1 MNRLKQLS
9 SLLLAAMLSFGVTA
23 QEQRSVVDEKGTFA
37 ITGTPTR
44 VVALEYSFVDALASV
59 GVSPVG
65 VADDKDVNRILKS
78 IRDQISPWTSVGMR
92 PQPSLEIIAQL
103 KPDLIIADVQ
113 RHSPA
118 YDDLSK
124 IAPTLIL
131 KSRGE
136 NYQENLEAA
145 LKIGIVLNKEAEMK
159 QRINQHKSLM
169 AEYKTKFSSQQT
181 MQFAV
186 VTQKG
191 MWMHGPESYAG
202 SVLTNLGIQSPMPQ
216 ETKKAYVEVSLEQ
229 LLKVNPDW
237 LLLGPYSDET
247 IADTWQKNPL
257 FNLLN
262 SQKQQ
267 QIITVSPQVWSLNR
281 GMNAAE
287 EIAQNLDT
295 ILNKS

>member
-1 MNRLKQLS
+1 MNQLKQFS

-23 QEQRSVVDEKGTFA
+23 QEQRSVVDEKGTFT

-118 YDDLSK
+118 YDDLSR

-145 LKIGIVLNKEAEMK
+145 LKIGIVLNKQAEMK
-159 QRINQHKSLM
+159 QRISQHKSLM

-216 ETKKAYVEVSLEQ
+216 ETEKAYVEVSLEQ

-247 IADTWQKNPL
+247 IADTWKQNPL

-267 QIITVSPQVWSLNR
+267 QIIKVSPQVWSLNR

>member
-1 MNRLKQLS
+1 MKLTKLL
-9 SLLLAAMLSFGVTA
+9 SLLAISASISFAVSA
-23 QEQRSVVDEKGTFA
+23 QEQRSVEDEKGTFT

-44 VVALEYSFVDALASV
+44 IVALEYSFVDALAAA

-65 VADDKDVNRILKS
+65 VADDKNVNRILKT
-78 IRDQISPWTSVGMR
+78 IRDQIEPWTSVGMR

-103 KPDLIIADVQ
+103 KPDLIIADIQ

-145 LKIGIVLNKEAEMK
+145 LKIGIVVNKESEMK
-159 QRINQHKSLM
+159 QRISKHKSIM
-169 AEYKTKFSSQQT
+169 ADYKAKFSSQQT

-186 VTQKG
+186 VNAKG

-202 SVLTNLGIQSPMPQ
+202 SVLHSLGIKGPLP
-216 ETKKAYVEVSLEQ
+216 EDTEKAYIEVSLEQ

-237 LLLGPYSDET
+237 LLIGPYGEKT

-257 FNLLN
+257 FNLLKSKKN
-262 SQKQQ
+262 Q

-295 ILNKS
+295 ILN

>member
-1 MNRLKQLS
+1 MNRLKQFS
-9 SLLLAAMLSFGVTA
+9 SLLIATLLTFNALA
-23 QEQRSVVDEKGTFA
+23 QEQRSVEDEKGTFT
-37 ITGTPTR
+37 ISGTPTR

-65 VADDKDVNRILKS
+65 VADDKDVNRILQS

-118 YDDLSK
+118 YDDLQK

-145 LKIGIVLNKEAEMK
+145 LKIGVVLNKEAEMK
-159 QRINQHKSLM
+159 QRIEQHKSLM
-169 AEYKTKFSSQQT
+169 VEYKTKFSSQQT

-202 SVLTNLGIQSPMPQ
+202 SVLTSLGIQSPMPK
-216 ETKKAYVEVSLEQ
+216 ETEKAYVEVSLEQ

-247 IADTWQKNPL
+247 IADTWKKNPL

-262 SQKQQ
+262 SQKHQ
-267 QIITVSPQVWSLNR
+267 QIIKVSPQVWSLNR

-287 EIAQNLDT
+287 EIAQNLET

>member
-1 MNRLKQLS
+1 MG
-9 SLLLAAMLSFGVTA
+9 LLHKAVTLVMCTLTSFGSFAANERTVT
-23 QEQRSVVDEKGTFA
+23 DEKGTFT
-37 ITGTPTR
+37 ISGTPKR
-44 VVALEYSFVDALASV
+44 VIALEYSFVDALASV

-78 IRDQISPWTSVGMR
+78 IRDQVEPWTSVGMR
-92 PQPSLEIIAQL
+92 PQPSLEVISQL

-145 LKIGIVLNKEAEMK
+145 MKIGVVLNKEQEMK
-159 QRINQHKSLM
+159 SRIEEHRLMM
-169 AEYKTKFSSQQT
+169 AEYKTKFASSDT

-186 VTQKG
+186 ATEKG
-191 MWMHGPESYAG
+191 MWLHGPESYAG
-202 SVLTNLGIQSPMPQ
+202 SVLTSLGINSPIPN
-216 ETKKAYVEVSLEQ
+216 ETERAYVEVSLEQ
-229 LLKVNPDW
+229 LLKTNPDW
-237 LLLGPYSDET
+237 LLIGPYNDAT
-247 IADTWQKNPL
+247 IADTWKKSPL

-262 SQKQQ
+262 AQKQQ
-267 QIITVSPQVWSLNR
+267 HVVNVSPQVWSLNR
-281 GMNAAE
+281 GMHAAE
-287 EIAQNLDT
+287 QIAQDLSE
-295 ILNKS
+295 LLSK

>member
-1 MNRLKQLS
+1 MG
-9 SLLLAAMLSFGVTA
+9 LLHKAVTLVMCTLTSFGSFAANERTVT
-23 QEQRSVVDEKGTFA
+23 DEKGAFT
-37 ITGTPTR
+37 ISGTPQR
-44 VVALEYSFVDALASV
+44 VIALEYSFVDALASV

-78 IRDQISPWTSVGMR
+78 IRDQVEPWTSVGMR
-92 PQPSLEIIAQL
+92 PQPSLEVISQL

-145 LKIGIVLNKEAEMK
+145 MKIGVVLNKEQEMK
-159 QRINQHKSLM
+159 SRIEEHRLMM
-169 AEYKTKFSSQQT
+169 AEYKTKFASSDT

-186 VTQKG
+186 ATEKG
-191 MWMHGPESYAG
+191 MWLHGPESYAG
-202 SVLTNLGIQSPMPQ
+202 SVLTSLGINSSIPN
-216 ETKKAYVEVSLEQ
+216 ETERAYVEVSLEQ
-229 LLKVNPDW
+229 LLKTNPDW
-237 LLLGPYSDET
+237 LLIGPYSDAT
-247 IADTWQKNPL
+247 IADTWKKSPL

-262 SQKQQ
+262 AQKQQ
-267 QIITVSPQVWSLNR
+267 HVVNVSPQVWSLNR
-281 GMNAAE
+281 GMHAAE
-287 EIAQNLDT
+287 QIAQDLSE
-295 ILNKS
+295 LLSK

>member
-1 MNRLKQLS
+1 MG
-9 SLLLAAMLSFGVTA
+9 LLHKAVTLVMCTLTSFGSFAANERTVT
-23 QEQRSVVDEKGTFA
+23 DEKGTFT
-37 ITGTPTR
+37 ISGTPQR
-44 VVALEYSFVDALASV
+44 VIALEYSFVDALASV

-78 IRDQISPWTSVGMR
+78 IRDQVEPWTSVGMR
-92 PQPSLEIIAQL
+92 PQPSLEVISQL

-145 LKIGIVLNKEAEMK
+145 MKIGVVLNKEQEMK
-159 QRINQHKSLM
+159 SRIEEHRLMM
-169 AEYKTKFSSQQT
+169 AEYKTKFASTDT

-186 VTQKG
+186 ATEKG
-191 MWMHGPESYAG
+191 MWLHGPESYAG
-202 SVLTNLGIQSPMPQ
+202 SVLTSLGINSPIPN
-216 ETKKAYVEVSLEQ
+216 ETERAYVEVSLEQ
-229 LLKVNPDW
+229 LLKTNPDW
-237 LLLGPYSDET
+237 LLIGPYSDAT
-247 IADTWQKNPL
+247 IADTWKKSPL

-262 SQKQQ
+262 AQKQQ
-267 QIITVSPQVWSLNR
+267 HVVNVSPQVWSLNR
-281 GMNAAE
+281 GMHAAE
-287 EIAQNLDT
+287 QIAQDLSE
-295 ILNKS
+295 LLSK

>member
-1 MNRLKQLS
+1 MG
-9 SLLLAAMLSFGVTA
+9 LLHKAVTLVMCTLTSFGSFAANERTVT
-23 QEQRSVVDEKGTFA
+23 DEKGTFK
-37 ITGTPTR
+37 ISGTPQR
-44 VVALEYSFVDALASV
+44 VIALEYSFVDALASV

-78 IRDQISPWTSVGMR
+78 IRDQVEPWTSVGMR
-92 PQPSLEIIAQL
+92 PQPSLEVISQL

-145 LKIGIVLNKEAEMK
+145 MKIGVVLNKEQEMK
-159 QRINQHKSLM
+159 SRIEEHRLIM
-169 AEYKTKFSSQQT
+169 AEYKTKFASSDT

-186 VTQKG
+186 ATEKG
-191 MWMHGPESYAG
+191 MWPHGPESYAG
-202 SVLTNLGIQSPMPQ
+202 SVLTSLGINSPIPN
-216 ETKKAYVEVSLEQ
+216 ETERAYVEVSLEQ
-229 LLKVNPDW
+229 LLKTNPDW
-237 LLLGPYSDET
+237 LLIGPYSDAT
-247 IADTWQKNPL
+247 IVDTWKKSPL

-262 SQKQQ
+262 AQKQQ
-267 QIITVSPQVWSLNR
+267 HVVNVSPQVWSLNR
-281 GMNAAE
+281 GMHAAE
-287 EIAQNLDT
+287 QIAQDLSE
-295 ILNKS
+295 LLSK

>member
-1 MNRLKQLS
+1 MKLITKISALVLS
-9 SLLLAAMLSFGVTA
+9 AIVSFSAFA
-23 QEQRSVVDEKGTFA
+23 QEQRSVKDEKGTFT
-37 ITGTPTR
+37 ISGTPTR

-65 VADDKDVNRILKS
+65 VADDKDVNRILKT
-78 IRDQISPWTSVGMR
+78 IRDQVSPWTSVGMR

-118 YDDLSK
+118 YDDLSR

-136 NYQENLEAA
+136 NYEENLEAA
-145 LKIGIVLNKEAEMK
+145 MKIGIVLNKEAQMK
-159 QRINQHKSLM
+159 ARIEQHKATM
-169 AEYKTKFSSQQT
+169 GEYKTKFSSEQT

-186 VTQKG
+186 ATQKG

-202 SVLTNLGIQSPMPQ
+202 SVLTSLGIQSPMPE
-216 ETKKAYVEVSLEQ
+216 ETEKAYVEVSLEQ

-237 LLLGPYSDET
+237 LLIGPYSEET
-247 IADTWQKNPL
+247 IADSWQKNPL

-262 SQKQQ
+262 SQKNQ
-267 QIITVSPQVWSLNR
+267 QIIKVSPQVWSLNR
-281 GMNAAE
+281 GMYAAE
-287 EIAQNLDT
+287 EIAQNLDE
-295 ILNKS
+295 ILN

>member
-1 MNRLKQLS
+1 MG
-9 SLLLAAMLSFGVTA
+9 LLHKAVTLVMCTLTSFGSFAANERTVT
-23 QEQRSVVDEKGTFA
+23 DEKGTFA
-37 ITGTPTR
+37 ISGTPQR
-44 VVALEYSFVDALASV
+44 VIALEYSFVDALASV

-78 IRDQISPWTSVGMR
+78 IRDQVEPWTSVGMR
-92 PQPSLEIIAQL
+92 PQPSLEVISQL

-145 LKIGIVLNKEAEMK
+145 MKIGVVLNKEQEMK
-159 QRINQHKSLM
+159 SRIEEHRLMM
-169 AEYKTKFSSQQT
+169 AEYKTKFASSDT

-186 VTQKG
+186 ATEKG
-191 MWMHGPESYAG
+191 MWLHGPESYAG
-202 SVLTNLGIQSPMPQ
+202 SVLTSLGINSPIPN
-216 ETKKAYVEVSLEQ
+216 ETERAYVEVSLEQ
-229 LLKVNPDW
+229 LLKTNPDW
-237 LLLGPYSDET
+237 LLIGPYSDAT
-247 IADTWQKNPL
+247 IADTWKQSPL

-262 SQKQQ
+262 AQKQQ
-267 QIITVSPQVWSLNR
+267 HVVNVSPQVWSLNR
-281 GMNAAE
+281 GMHAAE
-287 EIAQNLDT
+287 QIAQDLSE
-295 ILNKS
+295 LLSK

>member
-1 MNRLKQLS
+1 MD
-9 SLLLAAMLSFGVTA
+9 LLHKAVTLVMCTLTSFGSFAANERTVT
-23 QEQRSVVDEKGTFA
+23 DEKGMFT
-37 ITGTPTR
+37 ITGTPQR

-78 IRDQISPWTSVGMR
+78 IRNQVEPWTSVGMR
-92 PQPSLEIIAQL
+92 PQPSLEVISQL

-136 NYQENLEAA
+136 NYQENLDAA
-145 LKIGIVLNKEAEMK
+145 MKIGVVLNKEQEMK
-159 QRINQHKSLM
+159 SRIEEHKLMM
-169 AEYKTKFSSQQT
+169 AEYKTKFASSDT

-186 VTQKG
+186 ATEKG
-191 MWMHGPESYAG
+191 MWLHGPESYAG
-202 SVLTNLGIQSPMPQ
+202 SVLTSLGIKSPIPN
-216 ETKKAYVEVSLEQ
+216 ETERAYLEISLEQ
-229 LLKVNPDW
+229 LLKTNPDW
-237 LLLGPYSDET
+237 LLIAPYSEAT
-247 IADTWQKNPL
+247 IADTWKKSPL

-262 SQKQQ
+262 AQNQQ
-267 QIITVSPQVWSLNR
+267 HVVNVSPQVWSLNR
-281 GMNAAE
+281 GMHAAE
-287 EIAQNLDT
+287 QIAQDLSE
-295 ILNKS
+295 LLSK

>member
-1 MNRLKQLS
+1 MG
-9 SLLLAAMLSFGVTA
+9 LLHKAVTLVMCTLTSFGSFAANERTVT
-23 QEQRSVVDEKGTFA
+23 DEKGTFT
-37 ITGTPTR
+37 ISGTPQR
-44 VVALEYSFVDALASV
+44 VIALEYSFVDALASV

-78 IRDQISPWTSVGMR
+78 IRDQVEPWTSVGMR
-92 PQPSLEIIAQL
+92 PQPSLEVISQL

-145 LKIGIVLNKEAEMK
+145 MKIGVVLNKEQEMK
-159 QRINQHKSLM
+159 SRIEEHRLMM
-169 AEYKTKFSSQQT
+169 AEYKTKFASSDT

-186 VTQKG
+186 ATEKG
-191 MWMHGPESYAG
+191 MWLHGPESYAG
-202 SVLTNLGIQSPMPQ
+202 SVLTSLGINSPIPN
-216 ETKKAYVEVSLEQ
+216 ETERAYVEVSLEQ
-229 LLKVNPDW
+229 LLKTNPDW
-237 LLLGPYSDET
+237 LLIGPYSDAT
-247 IADTWQKNPL
+247 IADTWKKSPL

-262 SQKQQ
+262 AQKQQ
-267 QIITVSPQVWSLNR
+267 HVVNVSPQVWSLNR
-281 GMNAAE
+281 GMHAAE
-287 EIAQNLDT
+287 QIAQDLSE
-295 ILNKS
+295 LLSK